1 MLGEKTIMK
10 KINILLVCNAGM
22 STSLLIE
29 KIEKAG
35 VTHSIEAV
43 VDARPVEDIKDY
55 IEDKDVILLGPQVRF
70 KEKQIRQ
77 LVEEKIP
84 VSVIDMSAYGTM
96 NVEKVLQQAL
106 TLTNQ

>member
-96 NVEKVLQQAL
+96 NGEKVLQQAL

>member
-1 MLGEKTIMK
+1 MK
-10 KINILLVCNAGM
+10 EINILLVCNAGM

-35 VTHSIEAV
+35 TAQSITTQ

-55 IEDKDVILLGPQVRF
+55 LLDKDVILLGPQVRF
-70 KEKQIRQ
+70 KEKQIRA
-77 LVEEKIP
+77 LVADKIP

-96 NVEKVLQQAL
+96 NGEKVLQQAL
-106 TLTNQ
+106 SLVET